1 MELDISSLWTWTIPL
16 WGMFLLVLF
25 LTGILSAPVV
35 LQGIAPSTAGL
46 APTVAAAPAAA
57 PTAPAAARAPAAG
70 GRRRSFE

>member
-46 APTVAAAPAAA
+46 APTAAAAAPA
-57 PTAPAAARAPAAG
+57 APAAG
-70 GRRRSFE
+70 GRRRSRY